1 MSKFTPGPWTPD
13 IEWPYEASIRADG
26 QHIVAELSVHKGRKE
41 AEANASLI
49 AAAPDLLASLKG
61 LLAEYEFDEANPGRR
76 KAFIAARLAV
86 AKAEGV

>member
-1 MSKFTPGPWTPD
+1 MSKHTPWE
-13 IEWPYEASIRADG
+13 EWDKFR
-26 QHIVAELSVHKGRKE
+26 
-41 AEANASLI
+41 LI
-49 AAAPDLLASLKG
+49 TAAPELLDALKG